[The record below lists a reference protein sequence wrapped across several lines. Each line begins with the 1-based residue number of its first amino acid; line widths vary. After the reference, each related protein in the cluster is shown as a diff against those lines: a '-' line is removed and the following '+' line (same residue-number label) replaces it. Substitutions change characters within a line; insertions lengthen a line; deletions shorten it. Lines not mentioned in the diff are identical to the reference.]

1 MNSEFERRH
10 QVQRD
15 QIRGKTDFDIY
26 PPEVA
31 EAVRAND
38 RRVIEAGEAIQF
50 EETVPSVE
58 GERSYVAVKFLLRDH
73 TGKPYAVCG
82 IATDITESKR
92 TEEMQAAMAREREM
106 FAQERASQLAK
117 ANEAL
122 RGSLDALASVPEL
135 DEFIGQVMAAITRQ
149 LGAVSSVL
157 RVLDAEQKSMRL
169 ELLFQDSQVMSP
181 NDAKYPEHIRSLS
194 LDEVGFAFSGRGSTP
209 ATKSLEQ
216 TVSVLHL
223 SDPRALMMP
232 DGLRAYLLELGIRT
246 LLIIPLTSRG
256 EANGVLSFR
265 FTEERDFQAEE
276 LEIARA
282 LATQASLAIQ
292 LTQLARTSRQ
302 SAVLEERNRLAGEIH
317 DSLAQNF
324 AGISMQL
331 SAAAGAM
338 KRKSKDAVS
347 HIERATDLARFGLS
361 EARRSALSLRS
372 NVIEESGLIEALQK
386 LVERSNIPGLL
397 RCSFRSSRVREES
410 LAPPVQQDLLRIA
423 QEAISNALRHARP
436 TVISVSLRC
445 DPPNLVLKIRDN
457 GSGIANGRSSGG
469 GFGFANMRARAKNL
483 GAELDIRSTA
493 GSGTS
498 VVVRLPIDS

>member
-1 MNSEFERRH
+1 
-10 QVQRD
+10 
-15 QIRGKTDFDIY
+15 
-26 PPEVA
+26 
-31 EAVRAND
+31 
-38 RRVIEAGEAIQF
+38 
-50 EETVPSVE
+50 
-58 GERSYVAVKFLLRDH
+58 
-73 TGKPYAVCG
+73 
-82 IATDITESKR
+82 
-92 TEEMQAAMAREREM
+92 
-106 FAQERASQLAK
+106 
-117 ANEAL
+117 
-122 RGSLDALASVPEL
+122 
-135 DEFIGQVMAAITRQ
+135 
-149 LGAVSSVL
+149 
-157 RVLDAEQKSMRL
+157 EQKSMTL
-169 ELLFQDSQVMSP
+169 ELLFQDSRVMSP
-181 NDAKYPEHIRSLS
+181 DEAGYPEDLRPLS
-194 LDEVGFAFSGRGSTP
+194 LDSFQMSPAERLKRYSCNTSASSPKTLLLRALWHPAYELGFA
-209 ATKSLEQ
+209 SLEEPV
-216 TVSVLHL
+216 TVLRL
-223 SDPRALMMP
+223 ADQRALLMP
-232 DGLRAYLLELGIRT
+232 EGLRAYLLGQGIRT
-246 LLIIPLTSRG
+246 VLIIPLSSRG

-292 LTQLARTSRQ
+292 LTQLAKTAWQ
-302 SAVLEERNRLAGEIH
+302 SAVLEERNRLASEIH

-338 KRKSKDAVS
+338 KRKSKDAIS
-347 HIERATDLARFGLS
+347 HVERATELARFGLS

-436 TVISVSLRC
+436 TVISVSLRW

>member
-1 MNSEFERRH
+1 
-10 QVQRD
+10 
-15 QIRGKTDFDIY
+15 
-26 PPEVA
+26 
-31 EAVRAND
+31 
-38 RRVIEAGEAIQF
+38 VIEAGEAIQF

-216 TVSVLHL
+216 TVSVLHPLRPAGADDAGRSACL
-223 SDPRALMMP
+223 SARIGHQNLVDHPIDPPAV
-232 DGLRAYLLELGIRT
+232 
-246 LLIIPLTSRG
+246 

-317 DSLAQNF
+317 DSLARILPVFQCN
-324 AGISMQL
+324 SRPQL
-331 SAAAGAM
+331 G
-338 KRKSKDAVS
+338 
-347 HIERATDLARFGLS
+347 
-361 EARRSALSLRS
+361 
-372 NVIEESGLIEALQK
+372 Q
-386 LVERSNIPGLL
+386 
-397 RCSFRSSRVREES
+397 
-410 LAPPVQQDLLRIA
+410 
-423 QEAISNALRHARP
+423 
-436 TVISVSLRC
+436 
-445 DPPNLVLKIRDN
+445 
-457 GSGIANGRSSGG
+457 
-469 GFGFANMRARAKNL
+469 
-483 GAELDIRSTA
+483 
-493 GSGTS
+493 
-498 VVVRLPIDS
+498 